1 MTDLE
6 KLLAEV
12 TPKPARE
19 YLAEQYEYLN
29 RYTSYA
35 DLARHGDG
43 EFTMC
48 SIRAIERAQEDLARK
63 VIAAEKLVEVLNEAL
78 IKQENDRTLWVA
90 EWQMWSVDTLAALA
104 AWEAAQ

>member
-1 MTDLE
+1 MTGLE

-12 TPKPARE
+12 TPKSARE

-29 RYTSYA
+29 RYPAYA
-35 DLARHGDG
+35 DLARRGDG

-63 VIAAEKLVEVLNEAL
+63 VIAAEKLAEAL
-78 IKQENDRTLWVA
+78 RNLTDIYANMEDGNGEPCPDVISGKK
-90 EWQMWSVDTLAALA
+90 ALT
-104 AWEAAQ
+104 AWEALK